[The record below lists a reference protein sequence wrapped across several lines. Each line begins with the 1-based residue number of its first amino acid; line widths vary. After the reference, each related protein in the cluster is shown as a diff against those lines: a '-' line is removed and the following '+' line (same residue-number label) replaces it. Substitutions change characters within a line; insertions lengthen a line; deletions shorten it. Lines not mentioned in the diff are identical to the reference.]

1 MPFPAYFLGNT
12 AQRLRRRYAVRFFG
26 RLCRNFA
33 GILTYV
39 KKFMCKMPENMQV
52 YALQSRQAV
61 FVRCCLYYCN
71 ISWQK
76 KQCTKGTSFR
86 QNFSEKLMHFA
97 LIKAPSPTVLSHFP
111 AHKVFSQ
118 KASVFFALEICRIM

>member
-1 MPFPAYFLGNT
+1 MQLGQAGAY
-12 AQRLRRRYAVRFFG
+12 V
-26 RLCRNFA
+26 
-33 GILTYV
+33 LT
-39 KKFMCKMPENMQV
+39 KENEHKPTIMV
-52 YALQSRQAV
+52 G
-61 FVRCCLYYCN
+61 CDTYYCN

-111 AHKVFSQ
+111 AQKVFSQ
-118 KASVFFALEICRIM
+118 KACVFFALEICRIV